1 MSISERL
8 FATLETKKLKLS
20 DLANSLGVNKSVVS
34 TSKSRKTNPPVEYMV
49 RICDF
54 LSISY
59 DYYLTGFDSIDTAG
73 GATTLHE
80 DEQEL
85 INIYVKLDH
94 RGKCKV
100 NTVAYEELDRVRAIL
115 DPEQPNQV
123 G

>member
-34 TSKSRKTNPPVEYMV
+34 TWKSRKTNPPVEYMV

-59 DYYLTGFDSIDTAG
+59 DYYLTGFDPLTPLVERQLYTKMSKS
-73 GATTLHE
+73 L
-80 DEQEL
+80 
-85 INIYVKLDH
+85 
-94 RGKCKV
+94 
-100 NTVAYEELDRVRAIL
+100 
-115 DPEQPNQV
+115 
-123 G
+123 